1 MSRDLGL
8 VELDGRVELA
18 ATIGGRE
25 YCFSEVPVARL
36 ADLDEFLR
44 RAVPHPVQAI
54 LPHLKGLPD
63 KDRAVLL
70 ENARQEARDWPPR
83 AGTSAGMA
91 ALMRSEPGQIEALA
105 AGLSVHHPEL
115 SREQVEA
122 IYRRLQRQ
130 AVRDAAAARRR
141 GEDYD
146 GEGLV
151 KRIFSVICGFGDPS
165 LSDPDEGPLPEA

>member
-8 VELDGRVELA
+8 VELDDRVELT
-18 ATIGGRE
+18 ATIGGRA
-25 YCFSEVPVARL
+25 YRFGEVPVEKL

-44 RAVPHPVQAI
+44 RTVPHPVQAI
-54 LPHLKGLPD
+54 QPHLKGLAD
-63 KDRAVLL
+63 KDRAALL

-91 ALMRSEPGQIEALA
+91 ALMRTEPGQLEALA

-115 SREQVEA
+115 SREQVA
-122 IYRRLQRQ
+122 AVYRRLQRR
-130 AVRDAAAARRR
+130 AVRDASAARRR

-151 KRIFSVICGFGDPS
+151 RRIFSVICGFGDPAA
-165 LSDPDEGPLPEA
+165 SDEEPLPEA